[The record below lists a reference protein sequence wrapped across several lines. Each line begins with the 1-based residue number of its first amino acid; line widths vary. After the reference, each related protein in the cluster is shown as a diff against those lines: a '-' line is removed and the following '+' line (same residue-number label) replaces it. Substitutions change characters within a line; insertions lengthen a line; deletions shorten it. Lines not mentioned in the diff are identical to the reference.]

1 MYIIGQLAKCNRKSD
16 HVHCVLAF
24 LSWLRLA
31 IYMAV
36 VSVAIL
42 ISFHLKNQP
51 SPLER
56 KIALPFG
63 IIFWFL
69 ALACLA
75 SGTANYIK
83 TVEKYSKRQALVQT
97 GWKTQLVS
105 IASPYFCDML
115 LIMSP
120 GLYSRCN
127 LNRGCMCALPVHKCW
142 SKEANPMIRSGEMV
156 DG

>member
-1 MYIIGQLAKCNRKSD
+1 
-16 HVHCVLAF
+16 
-24 LSWLRLA
+24 
-31 IYMAV
+31 MAV

-63 IIFWFL
+63 IIFWLL

-97 GWKTQLVS
+97 GWKTQMVS
-105 IASPYFCDML
+105 PAPPSSCSML
-115 LIMSP
+115 LTSGP
-120 GLYSRCN
+120 GLYDCRN
-127 LNRGCMCALPVHKCW
+127 FNRGCVCAVLVDKRW
-142 SKEANPMIRSGEMV
+142 SKAANPLR
-156 DG
+156 

>member
-1 MYIIGQLAKCNRKSD
+1 
-16 HVHCVLAF
+16 
-24 LSWLRLA
+24 
-31 IYMAV
+31 MAV

-97 GWKTQLVS
+97 GWKTQMV
-105 IASPYFCDML
+105 
-115 LIMSP
+115 SP
-120 GLYSRCN
+120 GLLSSCGM
-127 LNRGCMCALPVHKCW
+127 LLTPGPGLHSCSEFDRGCMCAVFVDERW
-142 SKEANPMIRSGEMV
+142 SKAANPLR
-156 DG
+156 

>member
-1 MYIIGQLAKCNRKSD
+1 
-16 HVHCVLAF
+16 
-24 LSWLRLA
+24 
-31 IYMAV
+31 MAV

-83 TVEKYSKRQALVQT
+83 TVEKYSKRRALVQT

-105 IASPYFCDML
+105 IPASDHCGML
-115 LIMSP
+115 LTLDP
-120 GLYSRCN
+120 GLYDCRDF
-127 LNRGCMCALPVHKCW
+127 NRGCMCAFLVDECW
-142 SKEANPMIRSGEMV
+142 SKAANPLR
-156 DG
+156 

>member
-1 MYIIGQLAKCNRKSD
+1 MLTLTLVTIVQTREVCHILVFETKSSTVISEFLIIFI
-16 HVHCVLAF
+16 VILAF

-42 ISFHLKNQP
+42 ISFHLKSQP

-56 KIALPFG
+56 RIALPFG

-83 TVEKYSKRQALVQT
+83 TVKKYSKRQALVQT
-97 GWKTQLVS
+97 GWKTQLIQVFTVVATAIVAACVLFLS
-105 IASPYFCDML
+105 TNA
-115 LIMSP
+115 
-120 GLYSRCN
+120 G
-127 LNRGCMCALPVHKCW
+127 A
-142 SKEANPMIRSGEMV
+142 KERTR
-156 DG
+156 

>member
-1 MYIIGQLAKCNRKSD
+1 
-16 HVHCVLAF
+16 
-24 LSWLRLA
+24 
-31 IYMAV
+31 MAV

-97 GWKTQLVS
+97 GWKTQMVTPGPLFS
-105 IASPYFCDML
+105 CGIL
-115 LIMSP
+115 LTSSP
-120 GLYSRCN
+120 GLYNRRN
-127 LNRGCMCALPVHKCW
+127 LNRGCMCALLVDKCR
-142 SKEANPMIRSGEMV
+142 SKAEDPLR
-156 DG
+156 

>member
-1 MYIIGQLAKCNRKSD
+1 
-16 HVHCVLAF
+16 
-24 LSWLRLA
+24 
-31 IYMAV
+31 MAV

-42 ISFHLKNQP
+42 ISFHLKSQP

-105 IASPYFCDML
+105 ICLPCSFDIL
-115 LIMSP
+115 LTLSS
-120 GLYSRCN
+120 GFYSCRDVD
-127 LNRGCMCALPVHKCW
+127 RGCMCAVLVDKCW
-142 SKEANPMIRSGEMV
+142 SKEAYPMRQSDKMVMV
-156 DG
+156 DDS

>member
-1 MYIIGQLAKCNRKSD
+1 MSTRTSIRWRGTSQGLTNVRYL
-16 HVHCVLAF
+16 LAF

-83 TVEKYSKRQALVQT
+83 TVEKYSKRRALVQT

-105 IASPYFCDML
+105 ILPSDNCAMF
-115 LIMSP
+115 LIRHS
-120 GLYSRCN
+120 GLYDCRN
-127 LNRGCMCALPVHKCW
+127 FHRGCMCALLVDKCW
-142 SKEANPMIRSGEMV
+142 SKAANPLRRC
-156 DG
+156 D